1 MKYVNR
7 LNLDDKER
15 EQLTNGDLLEKILSS
30 YIGKKVLSLE
40 LQNQNVSISDK
51 SLKDIITN
59 DKAFYKDD
67 KFSRTKYEEFLI
79 SNSLSAPLFEEN
91 IAEQEKKRQ
100 LLSFLSEGINIPN
113 FMVQYEYNKE
123 NQTKEIKYIDLK
135 KFYNK
140 EISEEKLKKAYE
152 KNKEL
157 FKEEYKKF
165 NYLELKPELLIG
177 ENEYNENY
185 FKVINEIENRI
196 LDGATL
202 KNIKDDYKLSIKN
215 TELINKEMKNVEGVK
230 SLTLKRKIFDNF
242 FNLKKLNSS
251 EFLSI
256 NENFYLVELIKMKK
270 ILKKIDDQSVTKA
283 LSAQIK
289 AERKIVGNTDIVKKI
304 NSKKFNENEMI
315 NFAKKNNLMVNSI
328 KLNGI
333 NDNKIFKKGVI
344 RRIFETRDNEINLI
358 TDGLLKDNYIV
369 LTKKT
374 VINKINQNHSEFQ
387 NYKYKARLNIAN
399 NIYNFYDLNLNNKYK
414 VDVNLKTLDRI
425 KNSF

>member
-1 MKYVNR
+1 MIKSIKKYSKSLLFKVLVGIIILPFVFWGMGDVFSGGNQNIVATIDSKKISTQEFMKYVNR

-40 LQNQNVSISDK
+40 LQNLNVSISDK

-59 DKAFYKDD
+59 DKTFYKDD

-256 NENFYLVELIKMKK
+256 NENFYLVELIKMTS

-328 KLNGI
+328 
-333 NDNKIFKKGVI
+333 
-344 RRIFETRDNEINLI
+344 
-358 TDGLLKDNYIV
+358 
-369 LTKKT
+369 
-374 VINKINQNHSEFQ
+374 
-387 NYKYKARLNIAN
+387 
-399 NIYNFYDLNLNNKYK
+399 
-414 VDVNLKTLDRI
+414 
-425 KNSF
+425 

>member
-1 MKYVNR
+1 MIKSIKKYSKSLLFKVLVGIIILPFVFWGMGDVFSGGNQNIVATIDSKKISTQEFMKYVNR

-256 NENFYLVELIKMKK
+256 NENFYLVELIKMTS

-344 RRIFETRDNEINLI
+344 RRIF
-358 TDGLLKDNYIV
+358 
-369 LTKKT
+369 
-374 VINKINQNHSEFQ
+374 
-387 NYKYKARLNIAN
+387 
-399 NIYNFYDLNLNNKYK
+399 
-414 VDVNLKTLDRI
+414 
-425 KNSF
+425 

>member
-1 MKYVNR
+1 MNTIK
-7 LNLDDKER
+7 
-15 EQLTNGDLLEKILSS
+15 
-30 YIGKKVLSLE
+30 
-40 LQNQNVSISDK
+40 
-51 SLKDIITN
+51 
-59 DKAFYKDD
+59 
-67 KFSRTKYEEFLI
+67 
-79 SNSLSAPLFEEN
+79 
-91 IAEQEKKRQ
+91 
-100 LLSFLSEGINIPN
+100 
-113 FMVQYEYNKE
+113 

-256 NENFYLVELIKMKK
+256 NENFYLVELIKMTS
-270 ILKKIDDQSVTKA
+270 ILKK
-283 LSAQIK
+283 
-289 AERKIVGNTDIVKKI
+289 
-304 NSKKFNENEMI
+304 
-315 NFAKKNNLMVNSI
+315 
-328 KLNGI
+328 
-333 NDNKIFKKGVI
+333 
-344 RRIFETRDNEINLI
+344 
-358 TDGLLKDNYIV
+358 
-369 LTKKT
+369 
-374 VINKINQNHSEFQ
+374 
-387 NYKYKARLNIAN
+387 
-399 NIYNFYDLNLNNKYK
+399 
-414 VDVNLKTLDRI
+414 
-425 KNSF
+425 